1 MKFKIDIKELYQEF
15 KKEYNLI
22 YNSDGYIPRY
32 SDAVKA
38 FDNFLEEDSDDI
50 VCNFVGYRCDYISSD
65 IEAAAFMFALE
76 TLADNFD
83 LDKYIDKNLDSF

>member
-1 MKFKIDIKELYQEF
+1 MKFNIDIKELYKEF

-38 FDNFLEEDSDDI
+38 YDNFVEEEEDSIDI
-50 VCNFVGYRCDYISSD
+50 VCDFIAFCHPIDNDF
-65 IEAAAFMFALE
+65 EAAAFMFAME
-76 TLADNFD
+76 NTVYNFD
-83 LDKYIDKNLDSF
+83 LDKYLNENP